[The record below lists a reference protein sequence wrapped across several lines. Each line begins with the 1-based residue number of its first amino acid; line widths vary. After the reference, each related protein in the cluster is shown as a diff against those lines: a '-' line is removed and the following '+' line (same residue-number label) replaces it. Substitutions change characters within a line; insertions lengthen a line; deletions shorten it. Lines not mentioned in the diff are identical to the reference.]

1 MDRQGSTSVPAGDRM
16 VLREIPRRCLK
27 AAADGRRMRRTPPSS
42 GRRARRRR
50 RSGLDRRARRRLDRA
65 SRQRPNRSVARN
77 AATATRCPRD
87 RPSDPRSL
95 RETSRRTAAWT
106 HRRRRGPPSDQ
117 RSLPPV
123 SRRQASSSRPRRGP
137 RPGRTERRGAGMSMR
152 RPRATPTG
160 RRGPQNGLRWTP
172 PASAPTDRWRRAGIQ
187 RTRRGWV
194 GPTRR
199 WLRRAG
205 IRKTLRVRGT
215 RIGWWHVRN
224 GIHRPPRRDAQTDRR
239 RRRTGIGWT
248 RPNPG
253 SPTCRRR
260 RRRRIR
266 RTFPG
271 PCRRLGGGRGGPRRP
286 CGRDLSDPR
295 RSGGRVPSARSA
307 PWPCPHP
314 TGGPQPRRS
323 TPRSCPR
330 LGVGGG
336 LGWWPWCWRW
346 PW

>member
-1 MDRQGSTSVPAGDRM
+1 MDRRGSTSVPAGDRM

-27 AAADGRRMRRTPPSS
+27 AAADGRRLRRTPPSS

-65 SRQRPNRSVARN
+65 SRPRPNRSVARN
-77 AATATRCPRD
+77 AATATRRPRD
-87 RPSDPRSL
+87 RSSDPRSL
-95 RETSRRTAAWT
+95 RATSRCTAAWT

-137 RPGRTERRGAGMSMR
+137 RPGRTERRGPGMSMR
-152 RPRATPTG
+152 RAPATPTG

-187 RTRRGWV
+187 RTRQGWL

-215 RIGWWHVRN
+215 RIGWWHLRN
-224 GIHRPPRRDAQTDRR
+224 GIHRMPPRRDAQTDRR
-239 RRRTGIGWT
+239 RRRH
-248 RPNPG
+248 
-253 SPTCRRR
+253 
-260 RRRRIR
+260 RIR
-266 RTFPG
+266 WTFPG
-271 PCRRLGGGRGGPRRP
+271 PCRRLGGSRSGPRRP
-286 CGRDLSDPR
+286 RGRDLSDLR
-295 RSGGRVPSARSA
+295 RSGGRAPSAPSA

>member
-1 MDRQGSTSVPAGDRM
+1 MDRRGSTSVPAGDRM
-16 VLREIPRRCLK
+16 ALRETPRRCLK
-27 AAADGRRMRRTPPSS
+27 AAADGRRPRRTPPSS

-65 SRQRPNRSVARN
+65 SRPRPRRSVARN

-137 RPGRTERRGAGMSMR
+137 RPGRTERRGPGMSMR
-152 RPRATPTG
+152 RA
-160 RRGPQNGLRWTP
+160 
-172 PASAPTDRWRRAGIQ
+172 
-187 RTRRGWV
+187 
-194 GPTRR
+194 
-199 WLRRAG
+199 
-205 IRKTLRVRGT
+205 
-215 RIGWWHVRN
+215 
-224 GIHRPPRRDAQTDRR
+224 RDAQTDRR
-239 RRRTGIGWT
+239 LRRAHRRLGTPTGRWRRRH
-248 RPNPG
+248 
-253 SPTCRRR
+253 
-260 RRRRIR
+260 RIR
-266 RTFPG
+266 WTFPG
-271 PCRRLGGGRGGPRRP
+271 PCRRLGGGRRGPMRP
-286 CGRDLSDPR
+286 RGRDLSDPR
-295 RSGGRVPSARSA
+295 RSGGRGPSGPSG